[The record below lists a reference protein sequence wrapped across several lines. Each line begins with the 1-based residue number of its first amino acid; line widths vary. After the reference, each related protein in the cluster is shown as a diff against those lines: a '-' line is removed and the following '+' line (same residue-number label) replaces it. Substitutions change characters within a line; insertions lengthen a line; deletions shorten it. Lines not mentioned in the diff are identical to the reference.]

1 MSGVLAALFGVIVLG
16 WPRRHPVV
24 PLGSATTG
32 AVQESEVGASGLIRW
47 VLARRSGRSVS
58 ADVDRLVMMLEG
70 IGPAIAAGVAPAAAV
85 ATSALLAAGS
95 INDARLRDDL
105 KALAE
110 AATAGEE
117 LSHRWRALHHD
128 HAVPAFAG
136 VARAWALSEQLGCGL
151 SESLSAATELM
162 REQVDRERR
171 AAVATAGPRAT
182 MQLLSGLPLVGV
194 GIAALIG
201 VLPWQLYAGRL
212 GLVVLGGGLLLLFA
226 GRRMVHRMIR
236 RACAS
241 AALS

>member
-1 MSGVLAALFGVIVLG
+1 MTVVVAALVGVILLV
-16 WPRRHPVV
+16 WPRQRRVIVTRPTEGQSRRDPVV
-24 PLGSATTG
+24 ETFGP
-32 AVQESEVGASGLIRW
+32 VGWMRCR
-47 VLARRSGRSVS
+47 RRSSRSS
-58 ADVDRLVMMLEG
+58 GDVDRLITMLEG

-95 INDARLRDDL
+95 IHDPRLRDDL
-105 KALAE
+105 TALAT
-110 AATAGEE
+110 AATSGEE
-117 LSHRWRALHHD
+117 LSHRWRALHRD
-128 HAVPAFAG
+128 HAVPALAG

-171 AAVATAGPRAT
+171 AVVATAGPRAT
-182 MQLLSGLPLVGV
+182 MQLLSGLPLLGI

-201 VLPWQLYAGRL
+201 VMPWQLYAGRL
-212 GLVVLGGGLLLLFA
+212 GLLVLGGGLLLLFA
-226 GRRMVHRMIR
+226 GRRMVQRMIR